1 MFLLFTLSVAV
12 HTASFGISLS
22 LPVIYFLLKNSE
34 LFAFSFCISVFF
46 FFFGLRNGISVRILV
61 KAELDFHHGI
71 EKLTSKLNWVGFS
84 LVGFCFSWVL
94 NLRFKSNEPLLHF
107 IQFCLYCFDFG
118 LGDFVF
124 ELEMARLLAHQL
136 GTVQK
141 TCEDR

>member
-1 MFLLFTLSVAV
+1 M
-12 HTASFGISLS
+12 
-22 LPVIYFLLKNSE
+22 
-34 LFAFSFCISVFF
+34 
-46 FFFGLRNGISVRILV
+46 V

-136 GTVQK
+136 SGTVQK